1 MDIELIAMDLDG
13 TALQADRKSFSP
25 RLDAAL
31 CAAHGRGVHIV
42 PVTGRQFFILP
53 PAVRPDAPWAGLA
66 VLGNGGE
73 VRRLTDGALLRGH
86 YIDPGCL
93 LPLVSAA
100 EGLGLPLEFSSGGAL
115 HLTRRSWDCQRELDG
130 PLHFHLTEVLAPFG
144 RELDDPRKFLL
155 GGPSIDKVNLPW
167 VPDGA
172 REETG
177 RMLDELELSWFWSG
191 PNSVEIAHPDAS
203 KAGGLLEV
211 CEILGVDPAR
221 TMALGDSGNDI
232 PMLRRAGL
240 GVAMENAPP
249 EVRAAAG
256 EVTAP
261 FDRDGAA
268 LAIEKWVLSSV

>member
-1 MDIELIAMDLDG
+1 MDIRLIAMDLDG
-13 TALQADRKSFSP
+13 TALQADRKTFSP

-31 CAAHGRGVHIV
+31 CAAHEKGIHIV

-53 PAVRPDAPWAGLA
+53 PAVRPDAPWAELV

-73 VRRLTDGALLRGH
+73 VRRLADGALLRGH

-115 HLTRRSWDCQRELDG
+115 YLTCRSWDYQRELDG
-130 PLHFHLTEVLAPFG
+130 PLHFHLTEVLARFG
-144 RELDDPRKFLL
+144 RELDDLRGFLL

-167 VPDGA
+167 VPGEI

-177 RMLDELELSWFWSG
+177 RMLDALELSWFWSG
-191 PNSVEIAHPDAS
+191 PCSVEIAHPDAS
-203 KAGGLLEV
+203 KARGLLEV
-211 CEILGVDPAR
+211 CEILGVDPAH

-232 PMLRRAGL
+232 PMLRCAGL
-240 GVAMENAPP
+240 GVAMGNAPP
-249 EVRAAAG
+249 EVRAAAR

-261 FDRDGAA
+261 FDQDGAA
-268 LAIEKWVLSSV
+268 LAIEKWILSR